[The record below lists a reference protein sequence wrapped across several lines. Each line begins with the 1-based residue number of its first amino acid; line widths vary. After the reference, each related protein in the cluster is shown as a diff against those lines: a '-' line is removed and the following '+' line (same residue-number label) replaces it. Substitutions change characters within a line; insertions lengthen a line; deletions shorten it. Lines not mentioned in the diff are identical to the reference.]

1 MRGKHLS
8 SVTEALRGQSRVP
21 CHGLL
26 LFISSFFF
34 CSTVSMAGIYAKQ
47 NLDGHTVWATQALDS
62 EYVLVIPDAD
72 KPKGQ
77 ASTNLSNSK
86 AERIREDLRLKW
98 MPEVRALAEPHG
110 VDPYLVLALIEAE
123 SNYDAKV
130 VSAKGAIG
138 MMQLMPATASRYGM
152 HSVSELRDP
161 RKNIQWG
168 IHHLKEL
175 LDKYNGHW
183 ALALSAYNA
192 GSAATGRERPR
203 IPAFNETML
212 YVPKVLAVVEQL
224 KTMSIPD
231 DGSLISPKVVSI
243 NGGSK

>member
-1 MRGKHLS
+1 MRGKYLS
-8 SVTEALRGQSRVP
+8 SVTEALRGHSRVL

-26 LFISSFFF
+26 LLIPTFFF
-34 CSTVSMAGIYAKQ
+34 CSTASMAGIYAKQ

-77 ASTNLSNSK
+77 ISTNPSSLK
-86 AERIREDLRLKW
+86 AAKSRDDLRHKW
-98 MPEVRALAEPHG
+98 MPEVRALTKLHG
-110 VDPYLVLALIEAE
+110 VDPYLVLALIETE
-123 SNYDAKV
+123 SNYDSKA
-130 VSAKGAIG
+130 VSKKGAVG

-152 HSVSELRDP
+152 RFESELLDP
-161 RKNIQWG
+161 RKNILWG
-168 IHHLKEL
+168 VHHLKDL

-203 IPAFNETML
+203 VPAFNETML

-224 KTMSIPD
+224 KTMFMPGV
-231 DGSLISPKVVSI
+231 GSLISPKVVSI
-243 NGGSK
+243 NGGSD